1 MFNTAMT
8 KLDFLQPIEDWL
20 ALYFGKKAP
29 AMPKKVKEF
38 IVKYGPYLSLVLLVF
53 AFPVMLAAF
62 GVSTFLTPFSIFR
75 GLSLFAQL
83 STLIAL
89 STFILQVL
97 ALPGLFKRTQKGWYF
112 SFYASLLTAL
122 HSLITSNLGSLI
134 IQGLLV
140 WYVLFQIKSY
150 YKN

>member
-1 MFNTAMT
+1 MFNTIMT

-38 IVKYGPYLSLVLLVF
+38 IVKYGPYFSLVLLIF
-53 AFPVMLAAF
+53 AFPVMLAAL
-62 GVSTFLTPFSIFR
+62 GISTLLTPFAIFG
-75 GLSLFAQL
+75 GLGFSVL
-83 STLIAL
+83 STLIAIL
-89 STFILQVL
+89 TFVLQVL
-97 ALPGLFKRTQKGWYF
+97 ALPGLFKQPQKAWYF
-112 SFYASLLTAL
+112 CFYASLLTAL
-122 HSLITSNLGSLI
+122 NNLITFNLGSLI
-134 IQGLLV
+134 INGLIA

>member
-1 MFNTAMT
+1 MFNTTMT
-8 KLDFLQPIEDWL
+8 KLDFLQPVEDWL

-38 IVKYGPYLSLVLLVF
+38 IVKYGPYLSLVLLIF
-53 AFPVMLAAF
+53 AFPMMLAVF
-62 GVSTFLTPFSIFR
+62 GVSTLLTPFAI
-75 GLSLFAQL
+75 LSGSSFAIV
-83 STLIAL
+83 STLITV
-89 STFILQVL
+89 SVFILRVV
-97 ALPGLFKRTQKGWYF
+97 ALPGLFKQTKKGWYF

-122 HSLITSNLGSLI
+122 DNLITFNLGSLI
-134 IQGLLV
+134 ISGLIT